1 MSFNQKNNVSNIFQ
15 QLKQENQIL
24 APDKSVFGDFVNIDI
39 FPKWSRIALFIGNAN
54 PGISDKWF
62 VNYFF

>member
-1 MSFNQKNNVSNIFQ
+1 VKQKAI
-15 QLKQENQIL
+15 KI
-24 APDKSVFGDFVNIDI
+24 PGKSVFGDFVNIGI
-39 FPKWSRIALFIGNAN
+39 FPKWSRIALFVGNTN